1 MPWGCPGVSRAK
13 HSHCE
18 PVPLA
23 LRACTDDGTKPSVV
37 AKPWVRRVNAE
48 ETPGQTKQW
57 EQGARDARHM
67 SKLKQGKRRQQ

>member
-1 MPWGCPGVSRAK
+1 
-13 HSHCE
+13 
-18 PVPLA
+18 